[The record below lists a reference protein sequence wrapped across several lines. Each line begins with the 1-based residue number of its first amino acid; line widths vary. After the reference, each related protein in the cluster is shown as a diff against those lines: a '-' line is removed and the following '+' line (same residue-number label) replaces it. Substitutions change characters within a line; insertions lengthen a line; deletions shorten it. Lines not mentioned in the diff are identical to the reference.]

1 MAVNLS
7 PVGGVAAQFFDNDGN
22 VLSGGKIFTYLAG
35 TSTPSATY
43 TTSAGSIAHT
53 NPIILDS
60 SGRVPSG
67 QVWLTDGIQYKFV
80 IKNSSDT
87 LIGTYDNIVGIN
99 DVDASQVSYTPAG
112 TGAQTTNVQEKLR
125 QIVSV
130 LDFIDPTLH
139 AAIKAKTSVV
149 DLSTQLQAAINSV
162 GVTGGL
168 LYIPAGQYCYSTGL
182 IINAVLVGL
191 QGDGKFVSI
200 LKYTGTGTALKSIGW
215 DDNNAN
221 LFSPTISQIQILG
234 NSNAVNGI
242 WVSDTAEGSLNDIF
256 VSGFTGNG
264 AVGVLLY
271 SAVFILAYRIQDSV
285 IQGNWHNV
293 KLSSPFNDLTN
304 NINIVKNKIRASVG
318 GHNIYVTTECLNLN
332 IIGNDLE
339 ASLLSP
345 VVIASTQSLN
355 IRDNYFETTTPAY
368 AINLGTCNGVNIT
381 GNIFG
386 GQPFNAAIVNTG
398 VINSISIQGNSFS
411 TVLSYAMEATA
422 GLANIDMRANSF
434 FGSTQAITAAS
445 YAYISNATI
454 VKNANNLGNNSGLST
469 YGANGTAGLGVVVG
483 SGAGAINTNIPINQ
497 SDAGG
502 TVLLLA
508 SRNTSTGTST
518 ESAVYIVRFY
528 YSGNNAPTTSYVGG
542 SSDFVTFSATVSN
555 TLAVTNSGGGTAS
568 YSWFGNK

>member
-35 TSTPSATY
+35 TSTLSATY

-60 SGRVPSG
+60 SGRVPGG

-112 TGAQTTNVQEKLR
+112 IGAQTTNVQEKLR
-125 QIVSV
+125 QVVSV

-182 IINAVLVGL
+182 TINGILVGL

-200 LKYTGTGTALKSIGW
+200 LKYTGTGTALKTTGW
-215 DDNNAN
+215 NDNNAN
-221 LFSPTISQIQILG
+221 LFSPTISQIQVLG
-234 NSNAVNGI
+234 SINAANGI
-242 WVSDTAEGSLNDIF
+242 WVSDTGEGSLDNVF
-256 VSGFTGNG
+256 VTGFNANG
-264 AVGVLLY
+264 ASGVLLS
-271 SAVFILAYRIQDSV
+271 SAVYVLAYKIQDCV

-293 KLSSPFNDLTN
+293 KLTSPANDLIN

-318 GHNIYVTTECLNLN
+318 GHNIYVVSECLNLN
-332 IIGNDLE
+332 IVGNDLE

-345 VVIASTQSLN
+345 VVVAATQSLN
-355 IRDNYFETTTPAY
+355 IRDNYFETTTAAY
-368 AINLGTCNGVNIT
+368 AITLGTCNGVNIT

-411 TVLSYAMEATA
+411 TTFSYAMEATA

-445 YAYISNATI
+445 YPFISNATI
-454 VKNANNLGNNSGLST
+454 VKNGNNLGNNSGLST
-469 YGANGTAGLGVVVG
+469 FGANGTAGLGVVIG
-483 SGAGAINTNIPINQ
+483 SGTGAINTNIPINQ
-497 SDAGG
+497 GDAGG

-542 SSDFVTFSATVSN
+542 SSDFVTFSVAASN